1 MNQITKS
8 TYSGLL
14 NRVSTLLQEARRKTV
29 RQINTVITET
39 YWRIGQLIVE
49 EEQKGK
55 ERADYGAYL
64 IKQLSGDLTE
74 RFGKGFSTTNLKMM
88 RIFYQSFPIGQTL
101 SDQSNKVLKSGT
113 LSRKS
118 AIRQTPPVEFKPM
131 LSWSHY
137 CELLTIEEP
146 IARSFYEKEA
156 IQNNWSVR
164 ELARQMN
171 SLLFER
177 LSLSKNK
184 KKVLSLAQKGQVITK
199 PEDAVKDPYVLEF
212 LGLPEK
218 SYYTENQLE
227 QKLTDHLQEFILELG
242 KGFTFVAR
250 QKRITIDNEHYYI
263 DLVFYHRIL
272 RCLVLIDLK
281 IGALA
286 HSDVG
291 QMNFYLNYINDKEM
305 MANEN
310 PPIGIILCTERTKG
324 RVFVEYALGGITN
337 KIFVSKYK
345 LYLPTKNQLEAEIRK
360 EMVTP

>member
-1 MNQITKS
+1 
-8 TYSGLL
+8 
-14 NRVSTLLQEARRKTV
+14 
-29 RQINTVITET
+29 
-39 YWRIGQLIVE
+39 
-49 EEQKGK
+49 
-55 ERADYGAYL
+55 
-64 IKQLSGDLTE
+64 
-74 RFGKGFSTTNLKMM
+74 
-88 RIFYQSFPIGQTL
+88 
-101 SDQSNKVLKSGT
+101 
-113 LSRKS
+113 
-118 AIRQTPPVEFKPM
+118 M

-137 CELLTIEEP
+137 CELLKTDDP
-146 IARSFYEKEA
+146 LARSFYEEEA

-164 ELARQMN
+164 ELARQIN

-184 KKVLSLAQKGQVITK
+184 KKVLSLAQKGQVITQ

-212 LGLPEK
+212 LGIPEK

-227 QKLTDHLQEFILELG
+227 QKLIDHLQEFILELG

-272 RCLVLIDLK
+272 RCLILIDLK
-281 IGALA
+281 IGVLA

-291 QMNFYLNYINDKEM
+291 QMNFYLNYIKDKEM
-305 MANEN
+305 IESEN

-345 LYLPTKNQLEAEIRK
+345 LYLPTKAQLEAEIRK
-360 EMVTP
+360 ETERLKRDL

>member
-1 MNQITKS
+1 MNQIAKS
-8 TYSGLL
+8 NYSGLL
-14 NRVSTLLQEARRKTV
+14 NRVSTLLQESRNQTV
-29 RQINTVITET
+29 RQINTVITTT
-39 YWRIGQLIVE
+39 YWHIGRMIIE

-55 ERADYGAYL
+55 ERAEYGEYL
-64 IKQLSGDLTE
+64 IGRLSADLTK
-74 RFGKGFSTTNLKMM
+74 RFGKGFSERNL
-88 RIFYQSFPIGQTL
+88 RNIRAFYLGFPIRQTLSAKFAISQTL
-101 SDQSNKVLKSGT
+101 SDQSQK
-113 LSRKS
+113 
-118 AIRQTPPVEFKPM
+118 RQTPSVEFKPV

-146 IARSFYEKEA
+146 LTRSFYEKEA

-164 ELARQMN
+164 ELARQIN
-171 SLLFER
+171 SMLFER

-184 KKVLSLAQKGQVITK
+184 KKSLSLSQKGQVITR

-212 LGLPEK
+212 LGIPEK

-286 HSDVG
+286 HSDAG
-291 QMNFYLNYINDKEM
+291 QMNFYLNYIKDKEM

-310 PPIGIILCTERTKG
+310 PPIGIILCTERAKG

-360 EMVTP
+360 EIR